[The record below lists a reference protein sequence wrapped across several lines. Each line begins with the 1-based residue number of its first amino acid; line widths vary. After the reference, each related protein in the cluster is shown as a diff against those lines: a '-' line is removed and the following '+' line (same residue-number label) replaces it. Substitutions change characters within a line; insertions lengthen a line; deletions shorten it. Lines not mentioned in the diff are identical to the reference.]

1 MTSYR
6 LLIETIISIIETT
19 QGQGTVF
26 YSSYLQYLAQCLI
39 QRSVSVTIFEGSIY
53 LWIHLILFS
62 LLVIDYAPHKLSQL
76 SNKRI
81 TRGHKEDGMRVC
93 LLTVG

>member
-1 MTSYR
+1 MK
-6 LLIETIISIIETT
+6 TIISSIIETT

-39 QRSVSVTIFEGSIY
+39 QRNVSITIFEGSIY

-62 LLVIDYAPHKLSQL
+62 LLVIDDAPHKHSQL
-76 SNKRI
+76 SNKCI
-81 TRGHKEDGMRVC
+81 TRDHKEDGIRIC
-93 LLTVG
+93 LLTVD